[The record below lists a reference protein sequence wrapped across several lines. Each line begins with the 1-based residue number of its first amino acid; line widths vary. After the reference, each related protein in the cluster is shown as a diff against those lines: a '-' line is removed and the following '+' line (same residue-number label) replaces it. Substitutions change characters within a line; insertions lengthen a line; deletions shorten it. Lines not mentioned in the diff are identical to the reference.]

1 MEIGQGASSI
11 ITDLGEGWV
20 RKTTKIPTRKDGMP
34 LKQVYELQCWSH
46 NLLSRGYEIL
56 YTPSARE
63 LKKNSYEM
71 EKIVPNVIEQV
82 ANGTPL
88 AEEIIRYI
96 AAALKDGIVPQEFE
110 LYQQPDGKVALLDF
124 DRYGTVKGDKA
135 LFWYAEKLM
144 PLKDGLTQDT
154 LTDEIV
160 STALMMKTGGAGIGR
175 RRRRNTRR
183 RRNNSS

>member
-34 LKQVYELQCWSH
+34 LKQVYKLHCWSH
-46 NLLSRGYEIL
+46 RLLSRGYEIL

-71 EKIVPNVIEQV
+71 EKIVPSVIEQV
-82 ANGTPL
+82 KNGTPL
-88 AEEIIRYI
+88 AKEIINYI

-160 STALMMKTGGAGIGR
+160 TTALMMKTGGSSMRKRGR
-175 RRRRNTRR
+175 TLRRRNKK
-183 RRNNSS
+183 

>member
-1 MEIGQGASSI
+1 
-11 ITDLGEGWV
+11 
-20 RKTTKIPTRKDGMP
+20 
-34 LKQVYELQCWSH
+34 
-46 NLLSRGYEIL
+46 
-56 YTPSARE
+56 
-63 LKKNSYEM
+63 M

-88 AEEIIRYI
+88 AEELIRYI

-160 STALMMKTGGAGIGR
+160 STALMMKTGGSSMRKRGR
-175 RRRRNTRR
+175 TLRRRNKK
-183 RRNNSS
+183 